1 MVLLLYRTDVKVL
14 KDALAHLG
22 PYQTLTSVR
31 YSDPGGKKFCPLAFH
46 RTNLKNTNTNRFC
59 MVTPHSEQ

>member
-1 MVLLLYRTDVKVL
+1 MVGVFQAIILLRYQTFFMVL

-22 PYQTLTSVR
+22 PYQTLKKVWYNDR
-31 YSDPGGKKFCPLAFH
+31 GGEN
-46 RTNLKNTNTNRFC
+46 TIKNPHTNRFC